1 MATVHNIMGYK
12 VVLNKTNIQ
21 RISVESAV
29 NAGFLHETRETAGI
43 NHLLEHVLTE
53 GWQKCGTSCS
63 EFWSTKG
70 VRMNA
75 STDETIMMYYVK
87 GLVEDLAAM
96 VQYIAAITTHPIMHK
111 TTVVK
116 EKQAVIDELLTYGSE
131 PSAKLDSALN
141 HILYQN
147 GLEYKDDWKLQIQNL
162 KKLSL
167 KDIQKVY
174 LKEFTPANVV
184 FVVSGAFSPSA
195 VIAHF
200 RKALPHQTVPIGQ
213 RIDARAFTWTHE
225 IRYVPDEM
233 ATSLVVL
240 AIPSEVYADSV
251 LVPVVTA
258 VLGDILFNELRTKRQ
273 LVYGVHVNSN
283 TTTCGTLLQFK
294 IYVRPTNLVECLRVL
309 VAQVNQCLHGFPEAR
324 LTAVKKRMRQKYA
337 VSVPDAEF
345 YATQHVISPDFIIS
359 VDALQE
365 VYAKATVSA
374 VVQTMRT
381 LIHWEHAACVY
392 EGQKDIAL
400 TWAKIGIL

>member
-12 VVLNKTNIQ
+12 VVLNKTNVQ

-29 NAGFLHETRETAGI
+29 NAGFLYETRETAGI

-53 GWQKCGTSCS
+53 GWKKCGTSCS
-63 EFWSTKG
+63 EFWSAKG
-70 VRMNA
+70 VRMYE

-87 GLVEDLAAM
+87 GLLEDLEAM
-96 VQYIAAITTHPIMHK
+96 VQYIAAITTHPILHK

-131 PSAKLDSALN
+131 PSAKLDSVLN
-141 HILYQN
+141 HILFKN

-162 KKLSL
+162 KKISL

-174 LKEFTPANVV
+174 RKEFTPTNVV
-184 FVVSGAFSPSA
+184 FVVSGAFPPSTVLA
-195 VIAHF
+195 LF
-200 RKALPHQTVPIGQ
+200 RKALPQRAAPAGQ
-213 RIDARAFTWTHE
+213 RVDAEGFTLVHE
-225 IRYVPDEM
+225 IQYVPDEM
-233 ATSLVVL
+233 ATSLAVL

-251 LVPVVTA
+251 LVPVATA
-258 VLGDILFNELRTKRQ
+258 VFGDVLFNELRTKRQ
-273 LVYGVHVNSN
+273 LVYGVKVNAN

-294 IYVRPTNLVECLRVL
+294 IYVRPANLVECLRVL
-309 VAQVNQCLHGFPEAR
+309 VAQVTQCMQGFPDTR

-359 VDALQE
+359 VDAQQQI
-365 VYAKATVSA
+365 YAKATVSD
-374 VVQTMRT
+374 VIQTMRAI
-381 LIHWEHAACVY
+381 IHWEHAVCVY
-392 EGQKDIAL
+392 EGQKDVAL
-400 TWAKIGIL
+400 TWSKIGIS